1 MYSAKVLA
9 DSVSEPGNVRLTTLE
24 VTFPR
29 MVLSEFNTHRV
40 FSRNSASSRAI
51 PIEKKIKK
59 FLYNPFIP
67 AAFGKNQ
74 KGMQSGDA
82 LNDEQQQS
90 ARDAWIL
97 GMHRAV
103 DTAEML
109 SDSEVH
115 KQWANRVLEPYMWHT
130 AIVTSTY
137 WDNFFKLRISYEA
150 QPEIRTIAKM
160 MQRAMHN
167 SRPKQVKYGEWHLPL
182 FSSRDMDEI
191 KDKIDDYDL
200 GHQRDLNHVARLV
213 SAGRCA
219 RVSYLTHDGKR
230 DLSQDIVLAQRLVK
244 NGHMSPFEHVATPA
258 YYPNENTDCNF
269 KGWRQFRNHFERGDH
284 VIPGLDQ

>member
-1 MYSAKVLA
+1 MYKAKVLA

-51 PIEKKIKK
+51 PIEKQIKK
-59 FLYNPFIP
+59 VLENPFVP
-67 AAFGKNQ
+67 EEFGKNQ
-74 KGMQSGDA
+74 KGMQSEDV
-82 LNDEQQQS
+82 LDEASQQS
-90 ARDAWIL
+90 AHEAWML

-109 SDSEVH
+109 ADSEVH

-130 AIVTSTY
+130 ALVTSTE

-150 QPEIRTIAKM
+150 QPEIRKIAKM
-160 MQRAMHN
+160 MQRAINN
-167 SRPKQVKYGEWHLPL
+167 SRPRGVKYGDWHLPL
-182 FSSRDMDEI
+182 LDDADIDEI
-191 KDKIDDYDL
+191 KANIDTYDL
-200 GHQRDLNHVARLV
+200 GHQRDVNHVMRMV

-230 DLSQDIVLAQRLVK
+230 DLVQDITLGQRLVK

-258 YYPNENTDCNF
+258 YYPNESTGCNF
-269 KGWRQFRNHFERGDH
+269 KGWRQFRKHFERGDH
-284 VIPGLDQ
+284 VIPGLDE